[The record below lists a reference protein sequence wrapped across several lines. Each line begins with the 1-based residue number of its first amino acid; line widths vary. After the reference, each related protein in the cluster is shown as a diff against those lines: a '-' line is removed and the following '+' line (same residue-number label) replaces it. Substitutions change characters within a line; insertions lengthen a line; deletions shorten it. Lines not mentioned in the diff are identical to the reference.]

1 MAWSD
6 QCKIEACNQVKHK
19 TEADGVS
26 PKAAIA
32 TLAKES
38 GIPAKTLEH
47 WFYGSSRTPELSGD
61 KSGPTDTGESKKRRP
76 ETQAE
81 HVAAFTRR
89 LHAALGYAHKY
100 IQLPLTCDGPTR
112 GEMFDAVGKINRIA
126 DDMRKVTP

>member
-47 WFYGSSRTPELSGD
+47 WFYGQADTPETSDD
-61 KSGPTDTGESKKRRP
+61 KPGRADAGGPKKRRP

-81 HVAAFTRR
+81 HVAAFTQR
-89 LHAALGYAHKY
+89 LHVALGYANKY
-100 IQLPLTCDGPTR
+100 IKLPLTCDGLTR
-112 GEMFDAVGKINRIA
+112 GEMFYAVGKINQIA
-126 DDMRKVTP
+126 DDMKKVTP